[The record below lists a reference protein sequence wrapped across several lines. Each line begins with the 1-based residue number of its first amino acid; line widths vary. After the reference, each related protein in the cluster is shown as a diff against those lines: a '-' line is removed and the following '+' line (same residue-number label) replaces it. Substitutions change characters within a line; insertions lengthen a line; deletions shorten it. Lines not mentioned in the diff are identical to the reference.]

1 MLRGEDELD
10 GRAGD
15 VDLLVAPIDL
25 PALRRIARGLGFARL
40 PASGYA
46 SHVFL
51 IAYDEPTDRWLKL
64 DVVDELAFGPRF
76 SLVAPA
82 SAVAACLARRQRSGS
97 VSVLDP
103 ADGFWA
109 LLLHV
114 LLDRAGIA
122 DERRARLV
130 ELAPAGRNG
139 GPLAEAVVP
148 LLPAGWS
155 VDRVADAV
163 ERGDWDGLARLGRAL
178 AGAWRRRRPIAAAR
192 RRLGGMVR
200 RRAGR
205 VARLRRPRGLGVA
218 LVGQTGPDGGARDR
232 AAGAPAA
239 GADRVGRAGRRGR
252 GGREPR
258 ACGGGSGWPTGSSST
273 GPRRSS
279 TSAST
284 PAARPARR
292 SRRAETLSSPAPD
305 LVIVLDPAR
314 GPGSGGAEE
323 SRPPEWAGSVIE
335 TVDATLPGERLR
347 RAVGRLVWSRLADR
361 WNAMDRGSTEP

>member
-1 MLRGEDELD
+1 VLRGEDELD

-82 SAVAACLARRQRSGS
+82 SAVAACLARRQRSGP
-97 VSVLDP
+97 VSLLDP

-122 DERRARLV
+122 DERRPRLI

-163 ERGDWDGLARLGRAL
+163 EQGDWDALARVGRAL

-192 RRLGGMVR
+192 RRLGGMVL

-218 LVGQTGPDGGARDR
+218 LVGQAALTAELATALRASPVPVRIAPATVAEGARRAGPAGLRRRLRLADGLVVDR
-232 AAGAPAA
+232 AETLVDLDLDPRGSPA
-239 GADRVGRAGRRGR
+239 
-252 GGREPR
+252 
-258 ACGGGSGWPTGSSST
+258 
-273 GPRRSS
+273 
-279 TSAST
+279 
-284 PAARPARR
+284 ARR
-292 SRRAETLSSPAPD
+292 SRRAKTLSSPAPD

-314 GPGSGGAEE
+314 GPASGDAEE
-323 SRPPEWAGSVIE
+323 SRPPEWAGSVIQ
-335 TVDATLPGERLR
+335 TVDASLPGERLR
-347 RAVGRLVWSRLADR
+347 RAVGGLVWGRLADR

>member
-1 MLRGEDELD
+1 VLRGEDELD
-10 GRAGD
+10 GRPGD
-15 VDLLVAPIDL
+15 VDLLVAPTDL
-25 PALRRIARGLGFARL
+25 PTLRLIARGLGFARL

-76 SLVAPA
+76 SLVAPDT
-82 SAVAACLARRQRSGS
+82 SVGACLAHRQRSGP
-97 VSVLDP
+97 VSLLDP

-114 LLDRAGIA
+114 VLDRAGIA
-122 DERRARLV
+122 EERRTRLV

-139 GPLAEAVVP
+139 GPLAEVVAP

-155 VDRVADAV
+155 VGRVADAV
-163 ERGDWDGLARLGRAL
+163 ERGDWDGLERLGHAL
-178 AGAWRRRRPIAAAR
+178 AGAWRRREWIAVAR
-192 RRLGGMVR
+192 RRLGGTVG

-218 LVGQTGPDGGARDR
+218 LVGLPVQTAELATALRASPVPARTASAGRARGARRTGVEGLRQRLRLADGLVIER
-232 AAGAPAA
+232 AETL
-239 GADRVGRAGRRGR
+239 ADVGLQ
-252 GGREPR
+252 P
-258 ACGGGSGWPTGSSST
+258 GGG
-273 GPRRSS
+273 
-279 TSAST
+279 
-284 PAARPARR
+284 PALRN
-292 SRRAETLSSPAPD
+292 RRAETLSSPAPD
-305 LVIVLDPAR
+305 LVIVLDPDG

-323 SRPPEWAGSVIE
+323 SRPPEWAGSDIR
-335 TVDATLPGERLR
+335 TVDASLPGERLR
-347 RAVGRLVWSRLADR
+347 RVVGRLVWSRLADR

>member
-1 MLRGEDELD
+1 VLRGEDELD

-15 VDLLVAPIDL
+15 VDLLVAPTDL
-25 PALRRIARGLGFARL
+25 PALRRVARGLGFARL
-40 PASGYA
+40 PATGYA
-46 SHVFL
+46 AHVFL

-76 SLVAPA
+76 SLVGPA
-82 SAVAACLARRQRSGS
+82 SAVEACLARRRSGP
-97 VSVLDP
+97 VSLLDP

-122 DERRARLV
+122 DERRSRLV
-130 ELAPAGRNG
+130 A
-139 GPLAEAVVP
+139 LAEAGRSGGPVAEVVVP

-163 ERGDWDGLARLGRAL
+163 GRGDWGGLARLGRAL
-178 AGAWRRRRPIAAAR
+178 AGAWRRRHPIAVAR
-192 RRLGGMVR
+192 RRLGGMVG

-205 VARLRRPRGLGVA
+205 VARVRRPRGLAVA
-218 LVGQTGPDGGARDR
+218 LVGQSGLTAELATALRAAPVPVRIASAGR
-232 AAGAPAA
+232 AAGA
-239 GADRVGRAGRRGR
+239 
-252 GGREPR
+252 
-258 ACGGGSGWPTGSSST
+258 
-273 GPRRSS
+273 RRSRVAGLRRRLRLADGLVVDRAETLIDLDLDPRGS
-279 TSAST
+279 
-284 PAARPARR
+284 PARR
-292 SRRAETLSSPAPD
+292 SLRAETLSSPAPD
-305 LVIVLDPAR
+305 LVIVLDLAR

-323 SRPPEWAGSVIE
+323 SRPPEWAGSVIQ

-361 WNAMDRGSTEP
+361 WNAIDRGSTAP